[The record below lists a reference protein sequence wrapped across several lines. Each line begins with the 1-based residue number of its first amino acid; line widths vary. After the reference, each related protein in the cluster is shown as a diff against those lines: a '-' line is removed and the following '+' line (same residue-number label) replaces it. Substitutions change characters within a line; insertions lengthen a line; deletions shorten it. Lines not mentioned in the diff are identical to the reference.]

1 MKILFIGDIV
11 GSKGRAAV
19 KKLLPSLRQSY
30 DIDVVIA
37 NGENAAHGKG
47 ITKKIYD
54 ELLGYGIDVITLGNH
69 AFSKADL
76 YEFIAS
82 ADRLVRPLNLLPTE
96 FGQGILEI
104 DVKGVPLVVVNVVG
118 NVFMDDTSESPFE
131 LMKRYTCKFIN
142 KVVVVDMHAE
152 ATSEKIAFAYMYQ
165 NCLSA
170 VVGTHTHV
178 QTADEKIM
186 NGCAYISDVGM
197 TGPYDSVIGRD
208 VAEVLDRFNGIRTN
222 RFTVG
227 EGEAQFCALFIEVDN
242 ASKRALKVERI
253 QIRPQDDSITHS

>member
-11 GSKGRAAV
+11 GSQGRAAV
-19 KKLLPSLRQSY
+19 KRLLPSLKSSY
-30 DIDVVIA
+30 DVDIVIA

-47 ITKKIYD
+47 ITRKIYD
-54 ELLGYGIDVITLGNH
+54 ELLSYGIDVITLGNH

-76 YEFIAS
+76 YAFIAT
-82 ADRLVRPLNLLPTE
+82 ADRLVRPLNLLPLE
-96 FGQGILEI
+96 HGQGMLEI
-104 DVKGVPLVVVNVVG
+104 KVKGIPLVIINLCG
-118 NVFMDDTSESPFE
+118 SVFMEDVVESPFDVMQR
-131 LMKRYTCKFIN
+131 LTGKLIN
-142 KVVVVDMHAE
+142 KVVLVDLHAE

-186 NGCAYISDVGM
+186 NGCAFISDVGM

-208 VAEVLDRFNGIRTN
+208 VAEVLERFNGNKTN
-222 RFTVG
+222 RFTVA
-227 EGEAQFCALFIEVDN
+227 EGEAQLCALYIEVDD
-242 ASKRALKVERI
+242 ARKRAVKIERI
-253 QIRPQDDSITHS
+253 QILPNNDSITHS

>member
-76 YEFIAS
+76 YDFIAS
-82 ADRLVRPLNLLPTE
+82 ADRLVRPLNLVPTE

-104 DVKGVPLVVVNVVG
+104 EVKGVPLVIVNVVG

-186 NGCAYISDVGM
+186 NGCAFISDVGM
-197 TGPYDSVIGRD
+197 TGPYDSVIGRE

-222 RFTVG
+222 RFTVA

-242 ASKRALKVERI
+242 ASKRAVNVERI